1 MKATQIE
8 IAVARFF
15 DVRQNII
22 VPNISWGL
30 GIHECDLLIVTTSH
44 YAIEVEIKI
53 SKADIVADKK
63 KWHNHYSKKI
73 RSLMFAIPEELQ
85 SCIDLIPVQA
95 GVILIKEYDTNHQL
109 YCHIARKGQINTDA
123 RKLTD
128 KEVLHAA
135 KLGAMRTWKL
145 RETIQKM
152 RKLYGQ

>member
-1 MKATQIE
+1 MKASQIE
-8 IAVARFF
+8 IAVASYFN
-15 DVRQNII
+15 VRQNII

-44 YAIEVEIKI
+44 YAIEVEIKT
-53 SKADIVADKK
+53 SRADIVADKK

-73 RSLMFAIPEELQ
+73 RRLMFAIPEKLQ
-85 SCIDLIPVQA
+85 NCIDLIPVQA
-95 GVILIKEYDTNHQL
+95 GVILVKEYPTNHQL
-109 YCHIARKGQINTDA
+109 YCHVVRNAQINTDA

-145 RETIQKM
+145 RETIQKL
-152 RKLYGQ
+152 RRI